1 MEEKEES
8 IFNKEF
14 YIKLIRLIIGGTLAA
29 VGYFYLNETNFNLIT
44 NLIVMLIAWIILAY
58 DVLIESLEDVF
69 KEHEIFS
76 EDFLM
81 IIASIGAFVIRA
93 FGPEMN
99 EFIEGVMVMFLFQI
113 GEMFEDIADN
123 RSHKAIINAVGLR
136 AQIAHKINGDKVVD
150 IKPEELKIG
159 DVISCRVGEILPAD
173 GNIISGEG
181 FIDMSSLNGEPVPVK
196 KHTGDLVNAGT
207 ILKEGS
213 INIEVSKEYK
223 DNTVSKILN
232 LIEESSENKGK
243 ATKFVDKFAKIYT
256 PIVVSLAILL
266 MIIPPLIID
275 MNNPL
280 VWENWIYR
288 ALNLLIISCPCAL
301 VISIPLTYFAGIGL
315 ASKNGIVIKGGSIF
329 DSLSDL
335 GVLVTDKTGTLTYG
349 DFKVTK
355 VETSIDK
362 NEFLT
367 YLKACESRSN
377 HPLALAIMQEKS
389 DNIID
394 NDIIDYKEIA
404 GQGISCIYKNKSVLA
419 GNNKLM
425 EANNIKFTKTEE
437 VGSVVYVAVDNNYL
451 GYVICSDTIRK
462 ESKELVS
469 NLHKS
474 NIKVI
479 MLTGDKEESAK
490 KTSEELNLD
499 AYHANLLPENK
510 TSLLKEIKENT
521 KKQIAYMGDGIND
534 AASIALS
541 DVGIAMGG
549 QGSDLAIDNADVV
562 IMNDNPNKFSLSLKI
577 ANLVRNHMIF
587 NIAFTLIVKLTIMI
601 LAATV
606 KDFPLIVSVLV
617 DTGLT
622 MILVFISM
630 FLLKHKFKK

>member
-1 MEEKEES
+1 MEEES

-14 YIKLIRLIIGGTLAA
+14 YIKLARLIIGGILAA

-81 IIASIGAFVIRA
+81 IIASIGAFAIRA

-136 AQIAHKINGDKVVD
+136 AQIAHKVENDKVID
-150 IKPEELKIG
+150 IKPEDLKIG
-159 DVISCRVGEILPAD
+159 DIISCRVGEILPAD

-196 KHTGDLVNAGT
+196 KQTGEAINAGT

-213 INIEVSKEYK
+213 INVQVTKEYK

-232 LIEESSENKGK
+232 LIEESSESKGK
-243 ATKFVDKFAKIYT
+243 ATRFVDKFAKIYT
-256 PIVVSLAILL
+256 PIVVSLAIIL
-266 MIIPPLIID
+266 MIVPPLIID
-275 MNNPL
+275 MQNPT

-315 ASKNGIVIKGGSIF
+315 ASKNGIIIKGGSIF
-329 DSLSDL
+329 DSLSNL
-335 GVLVTDKTGTLTYG
+335 GTVLTDKTGTLTYG
-349 DFKVTK
+349 NFKVTK
-355 VETSIDK
+355 VETNIDK
-362 NEFLT
+362 EEFLT
-367 YLKACESRSN
+367 YLKASESHSN
-377 HPLALAIMQEKS
+377 HPIALAIMQEKS
-389 DNIID
+389 KELFDG
-394 NDIIDYKEIA
+394 DILDYKEIA
-404 GQGISCIYKNKSVLA
+404 GQGISCTYQNKKILA
-419 GNNKLM
+419 GNAKLM
-425 EANNIKFTKTEE
+425 KSNKIEAPRVDDI
-437 VGSVVYVAVDNNYL
+437 GSIVYLAIDNSYV

-462 ESKELVS
+462 ESKELVE
-469 NLHKS
+469 NLHQ
-474 NIKVI
+474 NDIKVI
-479 MLTGDKEESAK
+479 MLTGDKEETAK

-499 AYHANLLPENK
+499 GYHANLLPENK
-510 TSLLKEIKENT
+510 TTMLKEIKEKNP
-521 KKQIAYMGDGIND
+521 KAIAYMGDGIND

-549 QGSDLAIDNADVV
+549 QGSDLAIDNADLV
-562 IMNDNPNKFSLSLKI
+562 IMNDNPNKLSLSLKI
-577 ANLVRNHMIF
+577 ATLVRNHMIF
-587 NIAFTLIVKLTIMI
+587 NIAFTLIIKLTIMI
-601 LAATV
+601 LAATI
-606 KDFPLIVSVLV
+606 KDFPLIVSVV
-617 DTGLT
+617 ADTGLT

-630 FLLKHKFKK
+630 FMLKHKFKK

>member
-1 MEEKEES
+1 MEEES

-14 YIKLIRLIIGGTLAA
+14 CIKLARLIIGGILAA

-81 IIASIGAFVIRA
+81 IIASIGAFAIRA

-136 AQIAHKINGDKVVD
+136 AQIAHKVENDKVID
-150 IKPEELKIG
+150 IKPEDLKIG
-159 DVISCRVGEILPAD
+159 DIISCRVGEILPAD

-196 KHTGDLVNAGT
+196 KQTGEAINAGT

-213 INIEVSKEYK
+213 INIQVTKEYK

-232 LIEESSENKGK
+232 LIEESSESKGK
-243 ATKFVDKFAKIYT
+243 ATRFVDKFAKIYT
-256 PIVVSLAILL
+256 PIVVSLAIIL
-266 MIIPPLIID
+266 MIVPPLIID
-275 MNNPL
+275 MQNPA

-315 ASKNGIVIKGGSIF
+315 ASKNGIIIKGGSIF
-329 DSLSDL
+329 DSLSNL
-335 GVLVTDKTGTLTYG
+335 GTLVTDKTGTLTHG
-349 DFKVTK
+349 NFKVTK
-355 VETSIDK
+355 VETNIDK
-362 NEFLT
+362 EEFLT
-367 YLKACESRSN
+367 YLKASESHSN
-377 HPLALAIMQEKS
+377 HPIALAIMQEESKELF
-389 DNIID
+389 DG
-394 NDIIDYKEIA
+394 DILDYKEIA
-404 GQGISCIYKNKSVLA
+404 GQGISCTYQNKKILA
-419 GNNKLM
+419 GNAKLM
-425 EANNIKFTKTEE
+425 KSNNIEAPQ
-437 VGSVVYVAVDNNYL
+437 VDGLGSIVYLAIDNSYV

-462 ESKELVS
+462 ESKELVE
-469 NLHKS
+469 NLHQ
-474 NIKVI
+474 NDIKVI
-479 MLTGDKEESAK
+479 MLTGDKEETAK
-490 KTSEELNLD
+490 KTAEELNLD
-499 AYHANLLPENK
+499 EYHSNLLPENK
-510 TSLLKEIKENT
+510 TNMLKEIKETNT
-521 KKQIAYMGDGIND
+521 KAVAYMGDGIND

-549 QGSDLAIDNADVV
+549 QGSDLAIDNADLV
-562 IMNDNPNKFSLSLKI
+562 IMNDNPNKLSLSLKI
-577 ANLVRNHMIF
+577 ATLVRNHMIF

-601 LAATV
+601 LAATI
-606 KDFPLIVSVLV
+606 KDFPLIVSVV
-617 DTGLT
+617 ADTGLT

-630 FLLKHKFKK
+630 FMLKHKFKK

>member
-1 MEEKEES
+1 MEEES

-14 YIKLIRLIIGGTLAA
+14 YIKLVRLIIGGILAA

-58 DVLIESLEDVF
+58 DVLIESLEDVV

-81 IIASIGAFVIRA
+81 IIASIGAFAIRA

-136 AQIAHKINGDKVVD
+136 AQIAHKVENDKVID
-150 IKPEELKIG
+150 IKPEDLKIG
-159 DVISCRVGEILPAD
+159 DIISCRVGEILPAD

-196 KHTGDLVNAGT
+196 KQIGEAINAGT

-213 INIEVSKEYK
+213 INIQVTKEYK

-232 LIEESSENKGK
+232 LIEESSESKGK
-243 ATKFVDKFAKIYT
+243 ATRFVDKFAKIYT
-256 PIVVSLAILL
+256 PIVVSLAIIL
-266 MIIPPLIID
+266 MIVPPLIID
-275 MNNPL
+275 MQNPA

-315 ASKNGIVIKGGSIF
+315 ASKNGIIIKGGSIF
-329 DSLSDL
+329 DSLSNL
-335 GVLVTDKTGTLTYG
+335 GTVVTDKTGTLTYG
-349 DFKVTK
+349 NFKVTK
-355 VETSIDK
+355 VETNIDK
-362 NEFLT
+362 EEFLT
-367 YLKACESRSN
+367 YLKASESHSN
-377 HPLALAIMQEKS
+377 HPIALAIMQEKS
-389 DNIID
+389 KELFNG
-394 NDIIDYKEIA
+394 DILDYKEIA
-404 GQGISCIYKNKSVLA
+404 GQGISCTYQNKKILA
-419 GNNKLM
+419 GNAKLM
-425 EANNIKFTKTEE
+425 KSNNIEATQ
-437 VGSVVYVAVDNNYL
+437 VDDIGSIVYLAIDNSYV

-462 ESKELVS
+462 ESKELVE
-469 NLHKS
+469 NLHQ
-474 NIKVI
+474 NDIKVI
-479 MLTGDKEESAK
+479 MLTGDKEETAK
-490 KTSEELNLD
+490 KTAEELNLD
-499 AYHANLLPENK
+499 GYHANLLPENK
-510 TSLLKEIKENT
+510 TTMLKEIKEKNT
-521 KKQIAYMGDGIND
+521 KAVAYMGDGIND

-549 QGSDLAIDNADVV
+549 QGSDLAIDNADLV
-562 IMNDNPNKFSLSLKI
+562 IMNDNPNKLYLSLKI
-577 ANLVRNHMIF
+577 ATLVRNHMIF

-601 LAATV
+601 LAATI
-606 KDFPLIVSVLV
+606 KDFPLIVSVV
-617 DTGLT
+617 ADTGLT

-630 FLLKHKFKK
+630 FMLKHKFKK

>member
-1 MEEKEES
+1 MEEES

-14 YIKLIRLIIGGTLAA
+14 YIKLARLIIGGILAA

-44 NLIVMLIAWIILAY
+44 NLIVMLIAWIILSY

-81 IIASIGAFVIRA
+81 IMASIGAFAIRA

-136 AQIAHKINGDKVVD
+136 AQIAHKVENDKVID
-150 IKPEELKIG
+150 IKPEDLKIG
-159 DVISCRVGEILPAD
+159 DIISCRVGEILPAD

-196 KHTGDLVNAGT
+196 KHTGESINAGT

-213 INIEVSKEYK
+213 INIQVTKEYK

-232 LIEESSENKGK
+232 LIEESSESKGK
-243 ATKFVDKFAKIYT
+243 ATRFVDKFAKIYT

-266 MIIPPLIID
+266 MIVPPLVID
-275 MNNPL
+275 MHNPA

-315 ASKNGIVIKGGSIF
+315 ASKNGIIIKGGSIF
-329 DSLSDL
+329 DSLSNL
-335 GVLVTDKTGTLTYG
+335 GIVVTDKTGTLTYG

-355 VETSIDK
+355 VETDIDK
-362 NEFLT
+362 EEFLT
-367 YLKACESRSN
+367 YLKASESHSN
-377 HPLALAIMQEKS
+377 HPIALAIMQEKS
-389 DNIID
+389 KEIVDG
-394 NDIIDYKEIA
+394 DILDYKEIA
-404 GQGISCIYKNKSVLA
+404 GQGISCTYKNKKILA
-419 GNNKLM
+419 GNAKLM
-425 EANNIKFTKTEE
+425 KSNNIEAPQ
-437 VGSVVYVAVDNNYL
+437 VDDIGSIVYLAIDNSYV

-462 ESKELVS
+462 ESKELVE
-469 NLHKS
+469 NLHQN

-479 MLTGDKEESAK
+479 MLTGDKDETAK
-490 KTSEELNLD
+490 KTADELNLD
-499 AYHANLLPENK
+499 EYHANLLPENK
-510 TSLLKEIKENT
+510 TNMLKEIKEKNT
-521 KKQIAYMGDGIND
+521 KAVAYMGDGIND

-549 QGSDLAIDNADVV
+549 QGSDLAIDNADLV
-562 IMNDNPNKFSLSLKI
+562 IMNDNPNKLSLSLKI

-587 NIAFTLIVKLTIMI
+587 NIVFTLIVKLTIMI
-601 LAATV
+601 LAATI
-606 KDFPLIVSVLV
+606 KDFPLIVSVIA

-630 FLLKHKFKK
+630 FMLKHKFKK

>member
-1 MEEKEES
+1 MEEKEDS

-14 YIKLIRLIIGGTLAA
+14 YIKLIRLIIGGILAA

-58 DVLIESLEDVF
+58 DVLIESFEDVF

-81 IIASIGAFVIRA
+81 IISSIGAFVIRA

-99 EFIEGVMVMFLFQI
+99 EFVEGVMVMFLFQI

-136 AQIAHKINGDKVVD
+136 AQIAHKINDDKVVD

-159 DVISCRVGEILPAD
+159 DIISCRVGEILPAD

-275 MNNPL
+275 MHNPL

-329 DSLSDL
+329 DSLSNL

-377 HPLALAIMQEKS
+377 HPLALAIMQETS

-394 NDIIDYKEIA
+394 SDIIDYKEIA
-404 GQGISCIYKNKSVLA
+404 GQGISCIYKNKNILA

-425 EANNIKFTKTEE
+425 EANNIKFTKVEE

-474 NIKVI
+474 DIKVI

-499 AYHANLLPENK
+499 TYHANLLPENK

-521 KKQIAYMGDGIND
+521 KKQVAYMGDGIND

-606 KDFPLIVSVLV
+606 KDFPLIVSVLA

>member
-1 MEEKEES
+1 MEEES

-14 YIKLIRLIIGGTLAA
+14 YIKLARLIIGGILAA

-81 IIASIGAFVIRA
+81 IIASIGAFAIRA

-136 AQIAHKINGDKVVD
+136 AQIAHKVENDKVID
-150 IKPEELKIG
+150 IKPEDLKIG
-159 DVISCRVGEILPAD
+159 DIISCRVGEILPAD

-196 KHTGDLVNAGT
+196 KQTGEAINAGT

-213 INIEVSKEYK
+213 INVQVTKEYK

-232 LIEESSENKGK
+232 LIEESSESKGK
-243 ATKFVDKFAKIYT
+243 ATRFVDKFAKIYT
-256 PIVVSLAILL
+256 PIVVSLAIIL
-266 MIIPPLIID
+266 MIVPPLIID
-275 MNNPL
+275 MQNPT

-315 ASKNGIVIKGGSIF
+315 ASKNGIIIKGGSIF
-329 DSLSDL
+329 DSLSNL
-335 GVLVTDKTGTLTYG
+335 GTVLTDKTGTLTYG
-349 DFKVTK
+349 NFKVTK
-355 VETSIDK
+355 VETNIDK
-362 NEFLT
+362 EEFLT
-367 YLKACESRSN
+367 YLKASESHSN
-377 HPLALAIMQEKS
+377 HPIALAIMQEKS
-389 DNIID
+389 KELFDG
-394 NDIIDYKEIA
+394 DILDYKEIA
-404 GQGISCIYKNKSVLA
+404 GQGISCTYQNKKILA
-419 GNNKLM
+419 GNAKLM
-425 EANNIKFTKTEE
+425 KSNKIEAPRVDDI
-437 VGSVVYVAVDNNYL
+437 GSIVYLAIDNSYV

-462 ESKELVS
+462 ESKELVE
-469 NLHKS
+469 NLHQ
-474 NIKVI
+474 NDIKVI
-479 MLTGDKEESAK
+479 MLTGDKEETAK
-490 KTSEELNLD
+490 KTAEELNLD
-499 AYHANLLPENK
+499 GYHANLLPENK
-510 TSLLKEIKENT
+510 TTMLKEIKEKNP
-521 KKQIAYMGDGIND
+521 KAIAYMGDGIND

-549 QGSDLAIDNADVV
+549 QGSDLAIDNADLV
-562 IMNDNPNKFSLSLKI
+562 IMNDNPNKLSLSLKI

-587 NIAFTLIVKLTIMI
+587 NIAFTLIIKLTIMI
-601 LAATV
+601 LAATI
-606 KDFPLIVSVLV
+606 KDFPLIVSVV
-617 DTGLT
+617 ADTGLT

-630 FLLKHKFKK
+630 FMLKHKFKK